1 MTTFVDFS
9 GQHWVDEHGGW
20 LWCAP
25 RAKRRPEARQIPGDK
40 NYEGCRFCGGVGHR
54 ADECEARWRS
64 SMAKLIASMA
74 RRKGNFWVENETKKL
89 LQPQRYAAKK
99 TPEARTRKWGKGEGK
114 DEAKKASDERK
125 KKKTKK
131 AQEAK
136 AREEAKTEGKKKK
149 KEESE
154 EEGKEGRGKGKGEE
168 GKGKG
173 KGEGEVEGEDEGEG
187 KGEGEEA
194 EKRELEMLE
203 DAGREPEAHG
213 RATYLP
219 RNVEEEPASPA
230 GKAEAETAAAAAA
243 KWAAGAIKQDRHI
256 WKIAK
261 ERGLSLEDAMDF
273 WFDKVERFALRRGL
287 RLDDAI
293 SVWLKEK
300 EAVDD
305 GKK

>member
-25 RAKRRPEARQIPGDK
+25 RAKRRPEARQIPGNKD
-40 NYEGCRFCGGVGHR
+40 YEGCRFCGGVGHR

-114 DEAKKASDERK
+114 DEAKKASEERK
-125 KKKTKK
+125 KKKKKK

-136 AREEAKTEGKKKK
+136 AQEEAKTEGKKKK

-154 EEGKEGRGKGKGEE
+154 KEGKE
-168 GKGKG
+168 
-173 KGEGEVEGEDEGEG
+173 
-187 KGEGEEA
+187 
-194 EKRELEMLE
+194 
-203 DAGREPEAHG
+203 
-213 RATYLP
+213 
-219 RNVEEEPASPA
+219 
-230 GKAEAETAAAAAA
+230 
-243 KWAAGAIKQDRHI
+243 
-256 WKIAK
+256 
-261 ERGLSLEDAMDF
+261 ER
-273 WFDKVERFALRRGL
+273 
-287 RLDDAI
+287 
-293 SVWLKEK
+293 
-300 EAVDD
+300 
-305 GKK
+305 KKKTEIN